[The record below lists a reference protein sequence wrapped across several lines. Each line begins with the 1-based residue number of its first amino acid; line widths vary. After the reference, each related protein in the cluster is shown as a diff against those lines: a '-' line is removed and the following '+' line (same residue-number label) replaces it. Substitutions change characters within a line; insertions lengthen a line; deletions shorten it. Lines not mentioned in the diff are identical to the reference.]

1 MARKDLATLLELEAL
16 DRDLF
21 RGEPDGAE
29 TGRYALYGGQVAA
42 QSLRAAGETVPPD
55 RVPHS
60 LHGYFLRRGRVD
72 RSIIFRVDRDR
83 DGGSFSARHVS
94 AIQDGEV
101 IFSMLASFHAPEES
115 GTYDAVATRGAP
127 DPESITG
134 RPSPVLV
141 EVREVVPT
149 RVADGHVRHSDLF
162 WVRITDGL
170 PENPLVHACALTYVS
185 DLGSGFGQV
194 RAEGVPPGGPSIDHA
209 LWFHEP
215 IRADEWML
223 LELWPLKANSSRG
236 VYSGSIRDANGRLG
250 AVLFQE
256 MLLREFRLDPE
267 RLRRM
272 AEYLGVTPDE

>member
-149 RVADGHVRHSDLF
+149 RVADGQFSCD
-162 WVRITDGL
+162 TGL
-170 PENPLVHACALTYVS
+170 SKTCCARPGFRSRTPPIPRTAGPE
-185 DLGSGFGQV
+185 
-194 RAEGVPPGGPSIDHA
+194 
-209 LWFHEP
+209 
-215 IRADEWML
+215 
-223 LELWPLKANSSRG
+223 SSFA
-236 VYSGSIRDANGRLG
+236 SA
-250 AVLFQE
+250 
-256 MLLREFRLDPE
+256 
-267 RLRRM
+267 
-272 AEYLGVTPDE
+272 TT